1 MSAVPRTTGIEEFL
15 AMPED
20 GNRHEFVRGEVR
32 SMPPPSGVHG
42 KIEAILQRLIG
53 SYLDDRARALGWQ
66 LEHGFGAQD
75 RLVGFLAGGEFG
87 LQFSLPDD
95 PNQIRGADCV
105 YVPAEQW
112 AQVNWDGQGYFPAV
126 PWLVIEVIS
135 PSDSAADIAEKV
147 QDYLAG
153 GARSVW
159 CVYPQKRTIHV
170 YSEDAPPRF
179 LLKTATLTDDDIL
192 PGFAAPLAWIFN

>member
-1 MSAVPRTTGIEEFL
+1 MVLGPRIAWSASWRAASLACSFLFPTTQTRF
-15 AMPED
+15 
-20 GNRHEFVRGEVR
+20 
-32 SMPPPSGVHG
+32 
-42 KIEAILQRLIG
+42 
-53 SYLDDRARALGWQ
+53 
-66 LEHGFGAQD
+66 
-75 RLVGFLAGGEFG
+75 
-87 LQFSLPDD
+87 
-95 PNQIRGADCV
+95 GADCV